1 MLSWDPK
8 CLRASNGVLIEHGK
22 LEPHLQRI
30 SVASSRALWQTSHQR
45 RWIRRKGNE
54 LEVHTLDL
62 IRQSEVQCQ
71 SASLLARKGGRGV
84 PMVAQRIDESNFTI
98 SVHRLLMAHVQCWNS
113 ASTALLCLTC
123 ITSSTSTS

>member
-8 CLRASNGVLIEHGK
+8 FLRASNGVLTEHGK
-22 LEPHLQRI
+22 REPHLQRI
-30 SVASSRALWQTSHQR
+30 SVASSRALWQASHQGPQR

-54 LEVHTLDL
+54 LKVRTLDL

-84 PMVAQRIDESNFTI
+84 AMVAQRIDGSNYNICASPFNGTCSKITI
-98 SVHRLLMAHVQCWNS
+98 QR
-113 ASTALLCLTC
+113 
-123 ITSSTSTS
+123 